1 MPFTAD
7 GKTEAGV
14 YRKDDG
20 RVVGWMKG
28 QMRSASLERWTNK
41 GVDG

>member
-7 GKTEAGV
+7 GKTETGM

-20 RVVGWMKG
+20 RVVGWTKG
-28 QMRSASLERWTNK
+28 QVGSALLERWTNK